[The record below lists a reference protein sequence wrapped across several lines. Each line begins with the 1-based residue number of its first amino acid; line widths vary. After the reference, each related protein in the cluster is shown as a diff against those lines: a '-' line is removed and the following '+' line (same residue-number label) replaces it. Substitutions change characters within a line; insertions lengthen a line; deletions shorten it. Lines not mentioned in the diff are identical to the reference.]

1 MNYRKKG
8 DILFL
13 LVLSILMSVLPITAL
28 AADETLIDEATLITE
43 SMLSGLSQNDYEKF
57 SEHFNGNMK
66 ANMSEAVFTTA
77 QTAIT
82 EKIGGY
88 ISKEFVGREDKGQ
101 YSVMQYHAAFT
112 FEQDVVV
119 TTVFTEENGKLLVAG
134 FWLDSPKLR
143 Q

>member
-1 MNYRKKG
+1 MNYSKKG
-8 DILFL
+8 DILL
-13 LVLSILMSVLPITAL
+13 LLALSILLSILPVTAL
-28 AADETLIDEATLITE
+28 AADETLIDEAALLTE
-43 SMLSGLSQNDYEKF
+43 GMLSGLSQNDYEKF
-57 SEHFNGNMK
+57 SEHFNKNMK
-66 ANMSEAVFTTA
+66 ANMSEDVFTAA

-82 EKIGGY
+82 EKIGDY

-101 YSVMQYHAAFT
+101 FAVMQYRAAFT

-119 TTVFTEENGKLLVAG
+119 TTVFSEENGKLLVAG